1 MRAFYNLNLPIPP
14 RQSIDMHSRILITN
28 ILIVTA
34 VLAVSAVSAQTQYA
48 GHGADS
54 ISVATLEQFRPKP
67 LPAEASQRIQAMLDL
82 RAPGAGVLSPDG
94 KHLFFSWRVSGSDQV
109 WRLDGPNQF
118 PVQMTGGEDRTLP
131 LRVTEDGK
139 WLIVS
144 RDRKGEENPGL
155 YLQSATGGTLKLVQH
170 LPKVQTRF
178 GFVTHDSRF
187 LYFTANDERAN
198 SYTVYRYQIST
209 GQKTKVFDQP
219 GLWGIAD
226 HTDGGDLLL
235 VNYTGSQSREY
246 GRLATDGRYTPLL
259 GEGESEKYD
268 AQFGAT
274 ADELLVRTNKFG
286 NFERLYHWRAG
297 KFTPLT
303 SELKWDIE
311 SFATDK
317 LRKRLYYTINEAGY
331 SRSHVINLTTGKE
344 LTLPWPANADHQTVG
359 RTTPD
364 GRFVVISVIGTKTPR
379 ESYVWDWTAHKLT
392 RWLTPSTPEEDT
404 LRFAETRL
412 ESYPARDG
420 TSIPMFVRR
429 PAQCQGDQAPVC
441 PILVHFHGGP
451 EGQSRPGFSPL
462 WQMFVDAG
470 FIVVDPNVRGSDGY
484 GKSWLN
490 ADNGAKR
497 LDVITDIED
506 AAIYL
511 KKTWAK
517 NDVIPKIGVFGGSY
531 GGYATLMAMTMFAGA
546 YDAGASSVGIANLLT
561 FLQNT
566 APYRRSLRTTEYG
579 DPEKDHDALLKLSA
593 TSYIDRLKSPLLITQ
608 GASDPRVPVGEA
620 LQMYEAATAKGAGV
634 ELIIF
639 ADEGH
644 GAAKRE
650 NQALQWG
657 HTLRF
662 FEKHLLQR

>member
-1 MRAFYNLNLPIPP
+1 
-14 RQSIDMHSRILITN
+14 MHSKNLIATV
-28 ILIVTA
+28 LTLTA
-34 VLAVSAVSAQTQYA
+34 TLTMPSASAQTQYA

-54 ISVATLEQFRPKP
+54 VSAATLEQFRPKP
-67 LPAEASQRIQAMLDL
+67 LPAETSQRIQAMLDL
-82 RAPGAGVLSPDG
+82 RAPGAGILSPDG
-94 KHLFFSWRVSGSDQV
+94 KQLFFSWRVSGSDQV

-118 PVQMTGGEDRTLP
+118 PTQMTGGEDRTLP
-131 LRVTEDGK
+131 LQVTRDGK
-139 WLIVS
+139 WLVVS

-155 YLQSATGGTLKLVQH
+155 YLQPVTGGALKLVQH

-178 GFVTHDSRF
+178 GFVTRDSRF
-187 LYFTANDERAN
+187 LFFTANDQKAN
-198 SYTVYRYQIST
+198 SYTIYRYEISN
-209 GQKTKVFDQP
+209 GLKTKVFDQP
-219 GLWGIAD
+219 GLWSIAD
-226 HTDGGDLLL
+226 HTDAGDLLL
-235 VNYTGSQSREY
+235 VNLTGSQSREY
-246 GRLATDGRYTPLL
+246 GRLAPDGRYTPLL
-259 GEGESEKYD
+259 GQGESEKYD
-268 AQFGAT
+268 AQFGTT

-286 NFERLYHWRAG
+286 NFERLYRWHGRQ
-297 KFTPLT
+297 FTPLT
-303 SELKWDIE
+303 DEVKWDIE
-311 SFATDK
+311 SFGTDK
-317 LRKRLYYTINEAGY
+317 PRKRLYYTVNEAGY
-331 SRSHVINLTTGKE
+331 GRSHVIDLRTGKE
-344 LTLPWPANADHQTVG
+344 LSLPWPAKADHQTVG
-359 RTTPD
+359 RATPD
-364 GRFVVISVIGTKTPR
+364 GRFVVMSVVGAKTPR
-379 ESYVWDWTAHKLT
+379 ESYVWDWTARKLT
-392 RWLTPSTPEEDT
+392 RWLTPSTPEENT
-404 LRFAETRL
+404 GRFAETRL
-412 ESYPARDG
+412 ETYPARDG
-420 TSIPMFVRR
+420 TPIPMFVRR
-429 PAQCQGDQAPVC
+429 PLQCQGEQAPVC

-484 GKSWLN
+484 GKAWLN

-497 LDVITDIED
+497 LEVISDIED

-511 KKTWAK
+511 KNAWAR
-517 NDVIPKIGVFGGSY
+517 NGVVPKIGVFGGSY
-531 GGYATLMAMTMFAGA
+531 GGYATLMAMTMFSGA

-579 DPEKDHDALLKLSA
+579 DPEKDRDALLKLSA
-593 TSYIDRLKSPLLITQ
+593 TSYIERLKSPLLITQ

-620 LQMYEAATAKGAGV
+620 LQMYEAATAKGAEV

-662 FEKHLLQR
+662 FEKHLLPR